1 MGAGFHGG
9 FGNTKGYRINN
20 SAYPGTVKLVKK
32 GPGEKFGQYAMK
44 AKPMSGYTD
53 VIIHGNPDT
62 DKVSVYHN
70 GKWTDMDQR
79 KLAKYVKQ
87 DMGYISGP
95 IRLIS
100 CSTGNKEF
108 AQNFANKMGVEVIAP
123 SNTVW
128 AHSDGKLTIGPKSY
142 INNGKWNKFKPKR
155 RNKK

>member
-9 FGNTKGYRINN
+9 FGATKGSRN
-20 SAYPGTVKLVKK
+20 SNEAYPGTVKLVKS

-44 AKPMSGYTD
+44 APPKPGYTD

-62 DKVSVYHN
+62 DLVSVYHN

-79 KLAKYVKQ
+79 RLAKYVKH
-87 DMGYISGP
+87 DIGYKSGP

-100 CSTGNKEF
+100 CSTGTKEF

-123 SNTVW
+123 SDTVW
-128 AHSDGKLTIGPKSY
+128 THSDGRLTIGPKSY
-142 INNGKWNKFKPKR
+142 INNGNWNTFKPK
-155 RNKK
+155 KGGH